1 MKQLYK
7 LSQQLEAN
15 GFASTN
21 TAYVLL
27 RTLAVFVPSLI
38 AGLLLKN
45 YRASARYQ
53 PGGICYYFLWMDYY
67 HLWLLGS
74 TFTFN
79 ANGLMLY
86 ILTFLNLFFFV
97 I

>member
-45 YRASARYQ
+45 
-53 PGGICYYFLWMDYY
+53 IV
-67 HLWLLGS
+67 HLPATS
-74 TFTFN
+74 PEV
-79 ANGLMLY
+79 
-86 ILTFLNLFFFV
+86 FV
-97 I
+97 IIFCGWITIIFGFWGALLHLMRMG